1 MRDGNYHTTSSESP
15 IAMELAFDLSTVF
28 GEAPLVR
35 LDTAMLRQLNPR
47 RCWAVQKLINE
58 MGQLSS
64 EAQGLRRV
72 LTSYEKLIDAEDEQ
86 TLYVLWRQ
94 NPSNPRASLVIG
106 ILKVGRKHL
115 YLCDAKLRCFE
126 ANPICILDFYVFGN
140 LQRQGH
146 GHLLY
151 DFMLQQEG
159 IAADAV
165 AIDKPSESL
174 LSFYAKHYALTEPI
188 WQNTNFVVY
197 PGFFDHLEHEGHQQ
211 PNDHLIAGHQVLTAT
226 PRQANS
232 SSRCAA
238 SRSTAAG
245 IIHGTESLPM
255 RMEAGPA
262 TPHGMKNKRDY
273 GHQSLW

>member
-1 MRDGNYHTTSSESP
+1 MRNDDGHSP
-15 IAMELAFDLSTVF
+15 IAMELAFDLSSVF
-28 GEAPLVR
+28 GDEPLVR
-35 LDTAMLRQLNPR
+35 LDSVALRRLNPR
-47 RCWAVQKLINE
+47 RCWAVQKLIND
-58 MGQLSS
+58 MGLLSS

-86 TLYVLWRQ
+86 VLYVLWKH
-94 NPSNPRASLVIG
+94 NPTNPRASLVVG
-106 ILKVGRKHL
+106 MLKVGRKHL
-115 YLCDAKLRCFE
+115 YLCDGQLRCFE
-126 ANPICILDFYVFGN
+126 GNPLCILDFYVFDC

-159 IAADAV
+159 VSPDAV

-174 LSFYAKHYALTEPI
+174 LSFYAKHYSLVDPI

-197 PGFFDHLEHEGHQQ
+197 PGFFEHLENNHHQNEG
-211 PNDHLIAGHQVLTAT
+211 LVAGQQVLTAT
-226 PRQANS
+226 PRQAIP
-232 SSRCAA
+232 SSRGAA

-245 IIHGTESLPM
+245 IIHGTEALPI
-255 RMEAGPA
+255 RTDAAPE
-262 TPHGMKNKRDY
+262 TPQGRKNIRDY